1 MDTKHLRWYNLVLI
15 SFTAVWSI
23 GNVVNNYAQQGLPVV
38 FSWLLVMLLYF
49 VPYTMAVGQL
59 GSTFKGE
66 DGGISAWMRA
76 TATPWLAYLAAWIFW
91 VINIP
96 YIAQKPQTI
105 MIALSWL
112 FRGNGDFLF
121 EVSTTTISLLSL
133 VIFLFFLWLSS
144 KGVSTI
150 NIIGSLAGTSM
161 FIMSILFI
169 IITIAA
175 PSLTGAPIETSGMTQ
190 LSTYIP
196 TFDVGYFSTLSM
208 MTFAV
213 AGVENIA
220 PYVKE
225 TKNSE
230 REFPLAMTVMT
241 GMVMISAVFGS
252 IAMGILF
259 DATNIP
265 SDLMANGAYEAFK
278 RLGAF
283 YGVGN
288 LFVILYAIANLLS
301 QSAALVL
308 TIDAPLKVLL
318 ANADRDFIPDRLA
331 KKNKN
336 GTLVN
341 GYLMTGILVSL
352 VTILPLLGIK
362 NMNEIFNWLM
372 NLNSILTPLPGLF
385 VFLAY
390 MLISKHPEKFH
401 SDFKFIKNPNIAFS
415 VGLWCFIFSAFAGVM
430 GILPKINMQAD
441 PKAWFFQ
448 LALNIV
454 TPLVLLGL
462 GLILPAIAKRTNR

>member
-121 EVSTTTISLLSL
+121 EISTTTISLLSL